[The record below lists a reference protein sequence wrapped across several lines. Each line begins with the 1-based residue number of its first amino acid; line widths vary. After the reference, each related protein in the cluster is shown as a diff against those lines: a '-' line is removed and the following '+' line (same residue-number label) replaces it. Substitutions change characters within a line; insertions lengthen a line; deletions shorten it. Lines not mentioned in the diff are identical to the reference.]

1 MRGQSNA
8 SAEEFPM
15 FDKINSSNN
24 PLNSTD
30 PAKRIAWLR
39 TEIARHNELYYN
51 RAAPEIADDH
61 FDLLLAELAELE
73 KRHPELADTD
83 SPTQKV
89 GAAPK
94 PRDKKTAFPPHRH
107 AVPMLSIAN
116 TYSDDEIRKF
126 IGRVEGALREANDA
140 EPPHFVVEL
149 KIDGVAMT
157 AFYRDGKL
165 VRGATRGDGS
175 TGEDITENLK
185 AVTAFPKQ
193 LKGDFPKGE
202 IEVRGE
208 IFIASSVFA
217 HIVAEQE
224 EEGTARIFANP
235 RNATAGTLKLLDPEQ
250 VKARGLEPF
259 FYQIVNTE
267 DASIRSQ
274 EEALRALEKWGLPVN
289 PKRGVFTSADEVLLF
304 RDAMDSERHTLPYGT
319 DGLVIKLDSFRQQE
333 TLGLGTRSPNWAVA
347 YKFAPERAETVVTG
361 IRVQVGKLGK
371 LTPVADLEPVF
382 LAGSTITH
390 ASLHN
395 ESYIAEKDVRIGD
408 RVLVQKAGEIIPQ
421 IDQVVMDKRLSTSEP
436 FAMPHACPVC
446 GEESITTEKDA
457 GDRRIV
463 LRFCDNTACAA
474 RQFARIV
481 HFASRDAM
489 DIEGMGPSV
498 VGWLLENKLLRD
510 VSDIYR
516 LDRKH
521 ILPMTKSGRTLLEK
535 GAEEVEPSKMAD
547 NLLAAIQASKGR
559 GLAKLLF
566 ALAIPDIGET
576 AAQLLA
582 RRFGNLEALRNA
594 TETDISAASMGES
607 TSYRTLGDKAAA
619 QIHSRLAGL
628 TGGEIPTITDSDGL
642 AHYLRG
648 LKIAGFGDKKCDA
661 VATRFRT
668 LSALLSASESE
679 IAMVE
684 MGASQVK
691 RTLGPVAAGSIRRY
705 LDEPKNWS
713 LLERLVE
720 AGVLAEAL
728 SAGGG
733 DGGVSGKV
741 FVLTGTLPNLG
752 RAEAKR
758 IIEGAGGLVAG
769 TISGRVDYLVAG
781 EAAGSKLGKAR
792 KLGIA
797 VIDEAAMVELCGNAV
812 KKR

>member
-1 MRGQSNA
+1 MAGNFSY
-8 SAEEFPM
+8 
-15 FDKINSSNN
+15 SS
-24 PLNSTD
+24 D
-30 PAKRIAWLR
+30 PRTRIAWLR

-51 RAAPEIADDH
+51 RAQPEIADDH
-61 FDLLLAELAELE
+61 YDLLLAELAELE
-73 KRHPELADTD
+73 KLHPDLATTD

-94 PRDKKTAFPPHRH
+94 TRDKKTAFPPHRH
-107 AVPMLSIAN
+107 AVPMLSITN

-126 IGRVEGALREANDA
+126 IGRVEGALRDA
-140 EPPHFVVEL
+140 ADNESPNFVVEL

-165 VRGATRGDGS
+165 VRGATRGDGT
-175 TGEDITENLK
+175 TGEDITENLL
-185 AVTAFPKQ
+185 AVTALPKQ
-193 LKGDFPKGE
+193 LKGNFPKGE

-208 IFIASSVFA
+208 IFISSAVFA
-217 HIVAEQE
+217 NIVAEQE
-224 EEGTARIFANP
+224 EEGAARIFANP

-259 FYQIVNTE
+259 FYQIVNAE
-267 DASIRSQ
+267 ESDIHSQ
-274 EEALRALEKWGLPVN
+274 KEALHALESWGLPVN
-289 PKRGVFTSADEVLLF
+289 PEREVFSSADDILTF
-304 RDAMDSERHTLPYGT
+304 RDVMDVKRHTLSYGT
-319 DGLVIKLDSFRQQE
+319 DGLVIKLNSFRQQE
-333 TLGLGTRSPNWAVA
+333 ILGLGTRSPNWAVA
-347 YKFAPERAETVVTG
+347 YKFAPERAETGVTG

-371 LTPVADLEPVF
+371 LTPVADLEPVL

-395 ESYIAEKDVRIGD
+395 ESYISEKDVRIGD

-421 IDQVVMDKRLSTSEP
+421 IDQVVLSKRSPDSSP
-436 FAMPHACPVC
+436 FVMPHSCPVC

-457 GDRRIV
+457 GDRQIV
-463 LRFCDNTACAA
+463 LRFCDNASCPA

-510 VSDIYR
+510 VSDIYH
-516 LDRKH
+516 LTRKEL
-521 ILPMTKSGRTLLEK
+521 LPMTKSGRTLLEK

-547 NLLAAIQASKGR
+547 NLISAIQTSKKR

-566 ALAIPDIGET
+566 ALSIPDIGET

-582 RRFGNLEALRNA
+582 RRFGSLEALRNTA
-594 TETDISAASMGES
+594 ESEISAASLGES

-619 QIHSRLAGL
+619 QLRKRLAGL
-628 TGGEIPTITDSDGL
+628 TDSEIPTIKDSDGV

-648 LKIAGFGDKKCDA
+648 LKITGFGGKKCDA
-661 VATRFRT
+661 VANRFGS
-668 LSALLSASESE
+668 LEALRSASEAE
-679 IAMVE
+679 LAMVE

-691 RTLGPVAAGSIRRY
+691 RTLGPVAARSIRRY
-705 LDEPKNWS
+705 LDEPKNRD
-713 LLERLVE
+713 LLERLKAE
-720 AGVLAEAL
+720 GVSVEAL
-728 SAGGG
+728 SSGG

-741 FVLTGTLPNLG
+741 FVLTGTLPTLG

-758 IIEGAGGLVAG
+758 IIEGAGGLIAG
-769 TISGRVDYLVAG
+769 TVSNRVDYVVAG
-781 EAAGSKLGKAR
+781 EAAGSKLTKAQE
-792 KLGIA
+792 LGVAI
-797 VIDEAAMVELCGNAV
+797 IDEAAMLELCGMAT
-812 KKR
+812 